1 MKQADDNKSMMIM
14 TQKIV
19 RVFIGKQNDDKFSKT
34 NVKCMFI

>member
-19 RVFIGKQNDDKFSKT
+19 RVFIGKQNDDKF
-34 NVKCMFI
+34 